1 NYHVIQGA
9 DAVEVVLDEGRRWP
23 AEVVAHDDPYSDLA
37 VLKVDADDLPAA
49 VLGDS
54 DRLRPGETVLAI
66 GHPQG
71 LDFFRSVT
79 VGVVSGVRTDLL
91 QSLSDRTGQFAQSR
105 VSQVIQT
112 DAAISPG
119 NSGGPLVNLHGE

>member
-1 NYHVIQGA
+1 
-9 DAVEVVLDEGRRWP
+9 
-23 AEVVAHDDPYSDLA
+23 
-37 VLKVDADDLPAA
+37 
-49 VLGDS
+49 
-54 DRLRPGETVLAI
+54 
-66 GHPQG
+66 
-71 LDFFRSVT
+71 FFRLVT

-119 NSGGPLVNLHGE
+119 NSGGPLVNLHGEVVGINTLKFRSPGVEGMGFALASNEVARIVEDLIAQGYVTRPALG